1 MREKAGMERDISEIL
16 FTEAMIKER
25 VTRLGMQLGRDY
37 AGKTPLLLG
46 VLKGCFVFMADL
58 MRSVKVQCEVR
69 FITASSYGSGTV
81 SSGSVRFG
89 ELSQLDIEGRDVII
103 VEDIVDSGLTL
114 KKLKDLLTEMKPASL
129 RVCALLDKK
138 SRREIEIEI
147 DYIGF
152 ECRDVFCVG
161 YGLDCAERYRN
172 LPYIGVLRPE
182 IYI

>member
-1 MREKAGMERDISEIL
+1 MEKDISEIL
-16 FTEAMIKER
+16 FTETMIGER
-25 VTRLGMQLGRDY
+25 VTRLGMQITRDY
-37 AGKTPLLLG
+37 AGKAPLLLG

-58 MRSVKVQCEVR
+58 MRRVGLRCEVR
-69 FITASSYGSGTV
+69 FIAASSYGSGTV
-81 SSGSVRFG
+81 SSGGVRFG
-89 ELSQLDIEGRDVII
+89 ELSQLDIEGRDVVV

-114 KKLKDLLTEMKPASL
+114 KRLRDILTEMRPASL

-138 SRREIEIEI
+138 SRREVEVEI

-152 ECRDVFCVG
+152 ECGDVFCVG

-172 LPYIGVLRPE
+172 LPYIGVLKPE

>member
-1 MREKAGMERDISEIL
+1 MEQDIIEIL
-16 FTEAMIKER
+16 FSEALIKER
-25 VTRLGMQLGRDY
+25 VSRLGKQLARDY

-58 MRSVKVQCEVR
+58 MRCIDQYCEIR
-69 FITASSYGSGTV
+69 FITASSYGNGTV
-81 SSGSVRFG
+81 SSGDVKIG
-89 ELSQLDIEGRDVII
+89 ELTQLDVEGRDVVI

-114 KKLKDLLTEMKPASL
+114 KKLKESLLELRPASL

-138 SRREIEIEI
+138 SRREVEIDM

-172 LPYIGVLRPE
+172 LPYIGVLKPE

>member
-1 MREKAGMERDISEIL
+1 MERDISEVL
-16 FTEAMIKER
+16 FTEEMIRER

-37 AGKTPLLLG
+37 DGRTPLLLG

-58 MRSVKVQCEVR
+58 MRHIDLYCEVR

-81 SSGSVRFG
+81 SSGGVRLG
-89 ELSQLDIEGRDVII
+89 DISQLDIEGRDVVV

-114 KKLKDLLTEMKPASL
+114 KRLRDCLLEMRPASL
-129 RVCALLDKK
+129 RICALLDKK
-138 SRREIEIEI
+138 SRREIEVEI

-172 LPYIGVLRPE
+172 LPYIGALRPE
-182 IYI
+182 VYI